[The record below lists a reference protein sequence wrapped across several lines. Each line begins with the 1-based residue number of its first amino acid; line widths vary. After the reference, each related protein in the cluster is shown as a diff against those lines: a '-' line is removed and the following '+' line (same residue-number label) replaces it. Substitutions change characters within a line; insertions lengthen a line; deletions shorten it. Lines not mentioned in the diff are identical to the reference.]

1 MDNLSEILANP
12 AVIWFLVGLGF
23 LILEFVVPGLI
34 ILFFGVGCWFVSLW
48 ILIAPDFSF
57 SYQLL
62 IFLITSI
69 LSLVLFRKSL
79 KKWLY
84 DKQNDADGDFDGYIG
99 KHCVADSD
107 FLSGIGGKV
116 SFNGSLWNAHSDK
129 EVKKGDTLIVKAVEG
144 ISLIVEPI

>member
-1 MDNLSEILANP
+1 MDNLSEILADP

-23 LILEFVVPGLI
+23 LILEFVIPGLI

-79 KKWLY
+79 KKWL
-84 DKQNDADGDFDGYIG
+84 DVKKNDAEGDFEGYIG
-99 KHCVADSD
+99 KHCIADSD
-107 FLSGIGGKV
+107 FLNSNTSEFASK
-116 SFNGSLWNAHSDK
+116 L
-129 EVKKGDTLIVKAVEG
+129 
-144 ISLIVEPI
+144 